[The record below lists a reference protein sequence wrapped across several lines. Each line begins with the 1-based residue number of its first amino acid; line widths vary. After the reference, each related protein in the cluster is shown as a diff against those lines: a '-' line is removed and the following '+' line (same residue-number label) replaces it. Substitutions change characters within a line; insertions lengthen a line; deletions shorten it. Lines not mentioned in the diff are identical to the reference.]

1 MLPWFIAIQ
10 PFYIINAHNWFTLLF
25 GAWTKILF
33 KCRFIIFL
41 VTKWIVFH
49 IKTKQFFIKYYSLQ
63 KKEYFATINA
73 IPTNLIIFRYNYIQF
88 FSSYCYQIVGC
99 QINVDDCFDLS
110 HCQYGN
116 YCKENISSTYVL
128 VVNGSRLCL
137 KLTRVDTI
145 F

>member
-73 IPTNLIIFRYNYIQF
+73 IPTYYISVQLHPIFF
-88 FSSYCYQIVGC
+88 FILLPNRWLQDKCRRLFWSFTLPVWQLLQRKYL
-99 QINVDDCFDLS
+99 F
-110 HCQYGN
+110 
-116 YCKENISSTYVL
+116 NIRSC
-128 VVNGSRLCL
+128 R
-137 KLTRVDTI
+137 
-145 F
+145 

>member
-10 PFYIINAHNWFTLLF
+10 PFYIINAHNWFTVLF

-88 FSSYCYQIVGC
+88 VFILLPNRWLPDKCRRLFWSFTLPVWQLLQRKYL
-99 QINVDDCFDLS
+99 F
-110 HCQYGN
+110 
-116 YCKENISSTYVL
+116 NIRS
-128 VVNGSRLCL
+128 CC
-137 KLTRVDTI
+137 
-145 F
+145 